1 MAQASCISLQLHLF
15 ASCTDSLI
23 GLSATY
29 VIRIS
34 YRFGFT

>member
-1 MAQASCISLQLHLF
+1 MAQASCILLQLHLF
-15 ASCTDSLI
+15 ASCTDSFTE
-23 GLSATY
+23 LSATY